1 MNFFT
6 RMVVLFYVT
15 IVLFIG
21 CIAALFVSNAAD
33 LSDILNLLTIVYFD
47 PTLRLAVGG
56 GAFGLLLINYLFY
69 RSFSITQSR
78 EKIIAFDN
86 PAGRVSLA
94 LVALE
99 DLIRRTI
106 SRLPEV
112 KDGRVSIK
120 ASKKGLNVRIRL
132 ALCSEVNIPEVTARV
147 QEITKRKIQDIIGLD
162 ESVNVT
168 VYVGKILLEAA
179 KEKVSAKKKEP
190 QSLSEENL
198 PFQGYRA

>member
-6 RMVVLFYVT
+6 RIVVLFYVT
-15 IVLFIG
+15 FVLFIG
-21 CIAALFVSNAAD
+21 CVAVLFVLNAAD
-33 LSDILNLLTIVYFD
+33 LTGILNLLTIVYFD
-47 PTLRLAVGG
+47 PAMRLAVGG
-56 GAFGLLLINYLFY
+56 GAFGLLLINYVFY
-69 RSFSITQSR
+69 RSFSINQSR

-94 LVALE
+94 LPALE

-112 KDGRVSIK
+112 KEGRVGIK
-120 ASKKGLNVRIRL
+120 ASKKGLGVKIRL
-132 ALCSEVNIPEVTARV
+132 ALCSEVNIPEVTSRV
-147 QEITKRKIQDIIGLD
+147 QDITKRKIQDIIGLD

-168 VYVGKILLEAA
+168 VYVGKIFLEAA
-179 KEKVSAKKKEP
+179 KEKASPKKKDA